1 MFVLLLAAGAAVAA
15 RNLVPFQLSISDQSP
30 LVQFSAT
37 GPTGWNSSFS
47 RSSWATYTQG
57 QAGMGSSWHSINTS
71 DWGSYARPNFSISI
85 SASDIIVMGDVN
97 GSPPAD
103 NSINATIT
111 EYPQAETSTGTGPS
125 SGGNTTG
132 VPASQGVKLA
142 PGQLARLSNLDEN
155 KPFSVGFTITDALP
169 GVYNVR
175 GFVVTTG
182 LLSDAETF
190 DKVPQS
196 TDSFVVDGK
205 ANPEFKVDGSA
216 WTVNTST
223 IYDDSTAR
231 NVTEL
236 FCPQGDQNANVTISV
251 PPRTAFALVNG
262 TVGPDRSVANY
273 HWTPAPPN
281 VSLMDLPG
289 EDTSTPWVSGQ
300 VLHAQRL
307 DPDVNYVLNVT
318 QSRLGSVHLDKVT
331 FYSANA
337 TEAPDNGQ
345 TPVGTIVGGVLGGVG
360 GAFLLAIL
368 GFYLCFWR
376 PRKHREREAE
386 AALERNNAG
395 FIPFGTNDGD
405 GGQEPLMQETDA
417 GSVVLPP
424 QYNPEWGAAS
434 GSVQGTSGSHIST
447 MNKSHLSLQASDSKS
462 ATGVLTPLAPWK
474 EPYVNRTYAQEAAPP
489 SAVHTP
495 TDARGPLARLPP
507 GAAPV

>member
-57 QAGMGSSWHSINTS
+57 QAGMGTSWHSINTS

-111 EYPQAETSTGTGPS
+111 EYPEAETSTGTGPS

-132 VPASQGVKLA
+132 IPASQGVKLA

-155 KPFSVGFTITDALP
+155 KPFSVGFIITDAVP

-196 TDSFVVDGK
+196 TNSFVVDGK

-216 WTVNTST
+216 WTANTST

-236 FCPQGDQNANVTISV
+236 FCPQGDQNANVTINV
-251 PPRTAFALVNG
+251 PPRTAFVLVNG

-289 EDTSTPWVSGQ
+289 EDTRTPWVSGQ
-300 VLHAQRL
+300 VLQAQRL

-318 QSRLGSVHLDKVT
+318 QSRLGSVHLDTVT

-337 TEAPDNGQ
+337 TKAPDNGQ

-368 GFYLCFWR
+368 GFYFCFWR
-376 PRKHREREAE
+376 PRKHRERVAE

-395 FIPFGTNDGD
+395 FVPFGTNGD

-424 QYNPEWGAAS
+424 QYNPEWGTS
-434 GSVQGTSGSHIST
+434 GSVQGTSGSNIST
-447 MNKSHLSLQASDSKS
+447 LNKSHLSLQASDSKS
-462 ATGVLTPLAPWK
+462 NTAVLTPLAPWK
-474 EPYVNRTYAQEAAPP
+474 EPAFGRTAAWS
-489 SAVHTP
+489 SAGLT
-495 TDARGPLARLPP
+495 RILRE
-507 GAAPV
+507 